1 MPSLSPRPVHLYAL
15 ARDAGSSQCGGQ
27 DLQSGKG
34 TGSGPADP
42 AALAVLHWPYL
53 SDLSFLV
60 CYKNVVLTTMAC

>member
-1 MPSLSPRPVHLYAL
+1 MQDL
-15 ARDAGSSQCGGQ
+15 ANVGGQ

-34 TGSGPADP
+34 TDSGPADP

-60 CYKNVVLTTMAC
+60 CCKNVVLTTMAY